1 MGHSPEEKPDSSGPE
16 QPFDPDAFET
26 LDSGIRPL
34 GGQGDGSGSNEPPET
49 VDPGVLNTGDSTTL
63 DTSMR
68 RNPSSDP
75 MDSEAETVDPGKPRG
90 DNFDIDSNY
99 TTPGMPVKIASFVIK
114 GVVGAGGMG
123 TVYLGR
129 QDHPR
134 RTVAVKVINPG
145 VTNPRALKR
154 FDFEAQMLARL
165 QHPGIAQIYEAGT
178 WDDGSGGV
186 PYFAMEY
193 IAGSKILTEYAN
205 DKKLDIRERI
215 ELIAEACEAVGYG
228 HTKGVIHR
236 DLKPGNILVTSDGRA
251 KIIDFGVA
259 RSTDSD
265 AAATMATGVHDIVG
279 TLQYMAPEQCS
290 GDVHDLDSSA
300 DVYAMAVTAYEL
312 LTGKLPYSVSGLGLA
327 GAIKVITE
335 DPPTPL
341 ESIDSRL
348 KGEVSTI
355 ISKAMSKTREDRYR
369 TASELADDLRRHLAG
384 DAIVAC
390 PPTLM
395 TTFRRVIRKNRGVVV
410 GIAVIMLLLAASA
423 IAGVYALVN
432 SNRALQAEN
441 TALEEQA
448 EKHAMVGELMGF
460 YMRDTVGS
468 LAAISASPEVREH
481 FMAKNMEY
489 LDKLLEEG
497 KDDPVLL
504 HVSAEGLWQM
514 GHNAWSLRGGN
525 RGNVNQAM
533 ERWNEA
539 ITILERLIADDPGN
553 IRSRKLAVETC
564 NSLFVAAM
572 KNDDRE
578 EASKWLDKATE
589 LSESLSK
596 SNMDEWNLLMAVLRN
611 TAKFQGVS
619 SDPEQDETNR
629 EMLALADYGIENFT
643 TPDGL
648 PDVRVERNATL
659 TWNRIAYQLS
669 SNSMHERALEFYQR
683 SLDSR
688 EAMMAGGG
696 AGDSRS
702 DITMFRR
709 DINNSTRYVA
719 NQLIYLGR
727 NDEALDILV
736 NKTLPSIRQIAR
748 EAPDDI
754 RSLSDLA
761 KILTEI
767 GDYQLQSGKL
777 RDSIDTLKESIYS
790 WGLVAALA
798 NSEVINDLTATRET
812 IRSYGNLIDAYLLT
826 DDIAGAEQAFRDSI
840 GLTGEAASKW
850 PQNQR
855 LMSLVD
861 RVQAFKYGIQD
872 RKKGMGRES
881 SDD

>member
-1 MGHSPEEKPDSSGPE
+1 VTHSTPGKPDSNGSE

-26 LDSGIRPL
+26 LDSGIRPNA
-34 GGQGDGSGSNEPPET
+34 GHEVPPET
-49 VDPGVLNTGDSTTL
+49 IDPGDFDADASATL

-68 RNPSSDP
+68 QRPVADP
-75 MDSEAETVDPGKPRG
+75 MDSQAETVDPGKQ
-90 DNFDIDSNY
+90 DDDQFEIDSAYNA
-99 TTPGMPVKIASFVIK
+99 PGMPARIAGFMIK

-134 RTVAVKVINPG
+134 RTVAVKVMNPG

-193 IAGSKILTEYAN
+193 IAGSKVLTDYAN
-205 DKKLDIRERI
+205 DKKLDVRQKI
-215 ELIAEACEAVGYG
+215 ELIADACEAVGYG

-236 DLKPGNILVTSDGRA
+236 DLKPGNILVTSDGHA

-300 DVYAMAVTAYEL
+300 DVYAMAVTAYEV
-312 LTGKLPYSVSGLGLA
+312 LTGKLPYTVSGLGLA

-335 DPPTPL
+335 DAPTPL
-341 ESIDSRL
+341 ESVDSRL
-348 KGEVSTI
+348 RGEVSTI
-355 ISKAMSKTREDRYR
+355 IAKAMSKNREDRYR
-369 TASELADDLRRHLAG
+369 TGSELADDLRRYLAG

-390 PPTLM
+390 PPTLI
-395 TTFRRVIRKNRGVVV
+395 TTFRRVIRKNRGVVA
-410 GIAVIMLLLAASA
+410 GIAVMMLLLAASA

-441 TALEEQA
+441 TALEQQA

-489 LDKLLEEG
+489 LNKLLEEG
-497 KDDPVLL
+497 GDDPVLL
-504 HVSAEGLWQM
+504 RVSAEGLWQM

-525 RGNVNQAM
+525 RGNVQMAM

-539 ITILERLIADDPGN
+539 IVVLERLLIDNPAD
-553 IRSRKLAVETC
+553 IESRMLAIETC
-564 NSLFVAAM
+564 NSLFLAAM

-578 EASKWLDKATE
+578 VAAKWLDKASQ
-589 LSESLSK
+589 LSTTLQKGE
-596 SNMDEWNLLMAVLRN
+596 MDQWNLLMAILRN
-611 TAKFQGVS
+611 KAKLRGGS
-619 SDPEQDETNR
+619 ADPEEDETNR
-629 EMLALADYGIENFT
+629 EMLQLAEFGIKNFKT
-643 TPDGL
+643 DDGL
-648 PDVRVERNATL
+648 PDLRVERNATL
-659 TWNRIAYQLS
+659 TWNRIAFELS
-669 SNSMHERALEFYQR
+669 TNGMHEKALEYYQR

-688 EAMMAGGG
+688 EAMMAGNGG
-696 AGDSRS
+696 DNSREG
-702 DITMFRR
+702 IAMFRR
-709 DINNSTRYVA
+709 DVNNSTRYVSSE
-719 NQLIYLGR
+719 LIFLGR
-727 NDEALDILV
+727 YDEALDILE

-754 RSLSDLA
+754 RSLADLA

-767 GDYQLQSGKL
+767 GEYQLQAGKA
-777 RDSIDTLKESIYS
+777 DKAIVTLKESIYS

-798 NSEVINDLTATRET
+798 DSEIIEDLGSTRET
-812 IRSYGNLIDAYLLT
+812 IRSYGNLIEAYFTLEQLA
-826 DDIAGAEQAFRDSI
+826 DAEQSI
-840 GLTGEAASKW
+840 ADAIEMTGQAASKW
-850 PQNQR
+850 PRNER

-861 RVQAFKYGIQD
+861 RVQKFKYDLQR
-872 RKKGMGRES
+872 RKNEKRRQS
-881 SDD
+881 SGD

>member
-1 MGHSPEEKPDSSGPE
+1 MGHSPEKKSDSSGSD

-26 LDSGIRPL
+26 LDSGVRPL
-34 GGQGDGSGSNEPPET
+34 NGQESDSMVPDPPET
-49 VDPGVLNTGDSTTL
+49 VDPGEFDIDTSATL

-68 RNPSSDP
+68 QGPDADP
-75 MDSEAETVDPGKPRG
+75 VDSEAETVDPGKAKN
-90 DNFDIDSNY
+90 DKFDIDSNY
-99 TTPGMPVKIASFVIK
+99 NAPGRPVKIASFVIK

-178 WDDGSGGV
+178 WDDGSGAV

-193 IAGSKILTEYAN
+193 IAGSKILTDYAN
-205 DKKLDIRERI
+205 DKNLSIRDKI
-215 ELIAEACEAVGYG
+215 ELIAGACEAVGYG

-236 DLKPGNILVTSDGRA
+236 DLKPGNILVTSDGQA

-341 ESIDSRL
+341 ESIDPHL

-355 ISKAMSKTREDRYR
+355 IAKAMSKTREDRYR
-369 TASELADDLRRHLAG
+369 TASELGDDLRRYLSG

-390 PPTLM
+390 PPTLI
-395 TTFRRVIRKNRGVVV
+395 TTFRRVIRKNRGVVA
-410 GIAVIMLLLAASA
+410 GLAVMMMLLAASA

-441 TALEEQA
+441 TALEQQA

-489 LDKLLEEG
+489 LNKLLDEG
-497 KDDPVLL
+497 GDDPVLL
-504 HVSAEGLWQM
+504 RVSAEGLWQM

-525 RGNVNQAM
+525 RGNVSMAM

-539 ITILERLIADDPGN
+539 FIVLERLLSENPGDLE
-553 IRSRKLAVETC
+553 SRMLAIETC

-578 EASKWLDKATE
+578 VAGKWLEKAGD
-589 LSESLSK
+589 LSATLQK
-596 SNMDEWNLLMAVLRN
+596 SDMDQWNLLMAVLRN
-611 TAKFQGVS
+611 VAKFDGVS
-619 SDPEQDETNR
+619 SDPEQDKTNQ
-629 EMLALADYGIENFT
+629 EMLQLAEFGINTFKM
-643 TPDGL
+643 PDGL
-648 PDVRVERNATL
+648 PDLRVERNATL
-659 TWNRIAYQLS
+659 TWNRIAFQLS
-669 SNSMHERALEFYQR
+669 SNGLHERALEYYQR

-688 EAMMAGGG
+688 EAMVAGSGG
-696 AGDSRS
+696 DNTRS
-702 DITMFRR
+702 DIAMFRR

-727 NDEALDILV
+727 TDEAIDILET
-736 NKTLPSIRQIAR
+736 KTLPSVRQIAR

-754 RSLSDLA
+754 RSLADLA

-767 GDYQLQSGKL
+767 GEYQFTSGMTVKA
-777 RDSIDTLKESIYS
+777 IKTLNESIYS

-798 NSEVINDLTATRET
+798 NSEIINDLGSTRET
-812 IRSYGNLIDAYLLT
+812 VRSYGNLIEAYLIQ
-826 DDIAGAEQAFRDSI
+826 DDLAGAEESI
-840 GLTGEAASKW
+840 ADAIELTGEAAAKW
-850 PQNQR
+850 PQNER

-861 RVQAFKYGIQD
+861 RVQGFKYELQR
-872 RKKGMGRES
+872 RKNEKRRES
-881 SDD
+881 SGN